1 LDLWVVGLVR
11 IFLIYHDF
19 KLNVYRLNI
28 HKVDIKINIMFNSLC
43 NFNGVVYERIRKAI
57 QIAGDATKL
66 AEKLDVSSMTISH
79 WKHRHGGAVP
89 QSRVFQIFRVTGVT
103 PHELRPDLYPNPN
116 DGLSSQNLAG

>member
-1 LDLWVVGLVR
+1 
-11 IFLIYHDF
+11 
-19 KLNVYRLNI
+19 
-28 HKVDIKINIMFNSLC
+28 
-43 NFNGVVYERIRKAI
+43 
-57 QIAGDATKL
+57 
-66 AEKLDVSSMTISH
+66 VSSMTISH